1 MIKYFFYGLILCV
14 LSTKIAAQTHIKQ
27 YTTES
32 SDTLENGP
40 DTALRIYPL
49 ALSRD
54 SIQSLKSLPDY
65 AYMHHLDSLLNA
77 QKKQPTILSAPKG
90 NSLFAQFILT
100 ALQPLLWIFAALLV
114 AYIVYKIFITRSF
127 FSKPGRETTKQFEE
141 PEFTLDRDFTQLSRK
156 AKESGDYRS
165 AVRFEFLGTLKKLND
180 QSLIYFSMDKTN
192 NDYFNELPETMQ
204 LPFLHL
210 KSSYEITWYGNTNP
224 GLTAYETIENQFQNF
239 NQKIQ
244 P

>member
-14 LSTKIAAQTHIKQ
+14 LSTKIAAQTHITQ

-32 SDTLENGP
+32 SDTLETGP

-65 AYMHHLDSLLNA
+65 AYMHHLDSLLKA
-77 QKKQPTILSAPKG
+77 QKKQPALLSAPKG

-127 FSKPGRETTKQFEE
+127 FSKPGRETKEQFEE
-141 PEFTLDRDFTQLSRK
+141 PEFTLDRDFTQLSRN
-156 AKESGDYRS
+156 AKVSGDYRS
-165 AVRFEFLGTLKKLND
+165 AVRYEFLGTLKKLND
-180 QSLIYFSMDKTN
+180 QSLIHFSMDKTN
-192 NDYFNELPETMQ
+192 NDYFNELPEAMQ

-210 KSSYEITWYGNTNP
+210 KSTYEITWYGNTNP
-224 GLTAYETIENQFQNF
+224 DVTAYETIEHQFQNF